1 MSIIEKRMTSEI
13 STDRYTP
20 IQNILPVVLV
30 ADDDKFTREMLHQV
44 LHQEGYSV
52 VEACEGHE
60 CLEVYKRTQPH
71 LVLLDAM
78 MPVMDGFECCT
89 RLKSLPGSEH
99 IPVLMI
105 TSLDDQASVDRA
117 FEVGASD
124 YVTKPINLS
133 VLRQR
138 VRILLEKS
146 RLYRELEQAN
156 QQLLHLATIDSL
168 THLSNRRAF
177 DEYLSREWQRM
188 AREFSPLS
196 LILCDVDFFKVYND
210 TYGHPAGDN
219 CLKTV
224 AHILSET
231 VKRPADLVARY
242 GGEEFA
248 VILPNTEA
256 IGAAH
261 LAQNIRSKVRALK
274 IPHTNSGVSEYVTLS
289 LGIASVF
296 PTSEL
301 STDTLIAAADRAL
314 YQAKAQGRDR
324 VILSTNC

>member
-1 MSIIEKRMTSEI
+1 MASEI
-13 STDRYTP
+13 SADRYTP
-20 IQNILPVVLV
+20 IQHGSPVILV
-30 ADDDKFTREMLHQV
+30 ADDDKFTRQMLHQV
-44 LHQEGYSV
+44 LQKEGYSV
-52 VEACEGHE
+52 VEAGEGHE
-60 CLEVYKRTQPH
+60 CLEVYKHTQPH

-89 RLKSLPGSEH
+89 SLKSLPGSEH

-105 TSLDDQASVDRA
+105 TSLDDQDSVDRA

-124 YVTKPINLS
+124 YVTKPVNLA

-146 RLYRELEQAN
+146 RLYRDLEQAN
-156 QQLLHLATIDSL
+156 QKLLHLATIDSL
-168 THLSNRRAF
+168 TQLFNRRSF

-188 AREFSPLS
+188 AREFSPVS
-196 LILCDVDFFKVYND
+196 LILCDVDFFKAYND
-210 TYGHPAGDN
+210 TYGHPCGDT
-219 CLKTV
+219 CLKAV
-224 AHILSET
+224 ARAISES

-261 LAQNIRSKVRALK
+261 LAQSIRSKLRALK
-274 IPHTNSGVSEYVTLS
+274 IPHGNSGVSEYVTLS
-289 LGIASVF
+289 IGIASFF
-296 PTSEL
+296 PTSE
-301 STDTLIAAADRAL
+301 SRTDTLIAAADRAL